1 MNARTF
7 TVTILAA
14 LLAVLTLASSVS
26 AQCGWMLWREWGGGL
41 QRTPTGWYNPYRFEV
56 VGAYD
61 QRQACE
67 IARARYNVPQGY
79 IGSIC
84 LPDTVDPRGPK
95 ASGR

>member
-1 MNARTF
+1 MRVDAVAR
-7 TVTILAA
+7 V
-14 LLAVLTLASSVS
+14 
-26 AQCGWMLWREWGGGL
+26 GGGL